1 MELDFTGDC
10 SSILGT
16 RPVITPSGKL
26 RAKND
31 KKIHQKLLKRNCA
44 KITLFFLVHFRI
56 YSLKIFE
63 GGGLGEWPPI
73 APLAIRRCADHTLY

>member
-1 MELDFTGDC
+1 MELKFTGDR

-16 RPVITPSGKL
+16 RPITPSGKL

-31 KKIHQKLLKRNCA
+31 KNAPKITKGNRA
-44 KITLFFLVHFRI
+44 KIVVFFVHFRI

-63 GGGLGEWPPI
+63 GGGLGAWPPI
-73 APLAIRRCADHTLY
+73 AP